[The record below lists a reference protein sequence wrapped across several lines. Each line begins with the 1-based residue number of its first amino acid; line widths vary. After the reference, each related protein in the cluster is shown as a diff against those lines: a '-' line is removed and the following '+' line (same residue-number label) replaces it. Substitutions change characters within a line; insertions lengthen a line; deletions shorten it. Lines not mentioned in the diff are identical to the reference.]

1 MLKKQG
7 FVVFMAVAAITV
19 TAFTSFSK
27 AEEKQMTA
35 TVTEAVETIEPMVE
49 KAVDNGMN
57 VADMMADR
65 VLGDENAPVTMIEFA
80 STTCGHCA
88 AFHNE
93 RLPEVKKE
101 LIETG
106 KLKLIL
112 REFPLDGIALKAS
125 MMLRCAPADKYY
137 KLAEVVFANQTRW
150 ARSPDPI
157 DALTKYGMLAGLSK
171 DKIKACMSN
180 EDLEK
185 AILAGLQAA
194 QKEFEIRATPTFI
207 FNNGAD
213 KMQGVHD
220 IETIKAT
227 VEKLTAK

>member
-7 FVVFMAVAAITV
+7 FIMFIAVTAIAV
-19 TAFTSFSK
+19 TAFTGLKSSK
-27 AEEKQMTA
+27 AEETAVTKTITEVAKPATDMVKTDGTDVAAMMT
-35 TVTEAVETIEPMVE
+35 
-49 KAVDNGMN
+49 
-57 VADMMADR
+57 DR
-65 VLGDENAPVTMIEFA
+65 VLGDENAPVTILEFA
-80 STTCGHCA
+80 SLTCGHCA

-106 KLKLIL
+106 KVKLIL

-150 ARSPDPI
+150 ARSPDPLN
-157 DALTKYGMLAGLSK
+157 ALTKYGMLAGLSK
-171 DKIKACMSN
+171 TKIQACMN
-180 EDLEK
+180 NKDLEK

-194 QKEFEIRATPTFI
+194 QQQYTIQATPTFI
-207 FNNGAD
+207 FNDGAER
-213 KMQGVHD
+213 MQGVHA
-220 IETIKAT
+220 IEDIKAT
-227 VEKLTAK
+227 VEKLIAK

>member
-7 FVVFMAVAAITV
+7 FIMFIAVTAIAV
-19 TAFTSFSK
+19 TAFTGLKSSK
-27 AEEKQMTA
+27 AEETAVTKTITEVAKPATDMVKTEGADVAAMMT
-35 TVTEAVETIEPMVE
+35 
-49 KAVDNGMN
+49 
-57 VADMMADR
+57 DR
-65 VLGDENAPVTMIEFA
+65 VLGDENAPVTIIEFA
-80 STTCGHCA
+80 SLTCGHCA

-106 KLKLIL
+106 KVKLIL

-150 ARSPDPI
+150 ARSPDPLN
-157 DALTKYGMLAGLSK
+157 ALTKYGMLAGLSK
-171 DKIKACMSN
+171 TKIQACMN
-180 EDLEK
+180 NKDLEK

-194 QKEFEIRATPTFI
+194 QQQYTIQATPTFI
-207 FNNGAD
+207 FNDGAER
-213 KMQGVHD
+213 MQGVHA
-220 IETIKAT
+220 IEDIKAT
-227 VEKLTAK
+227 VEKLIAK